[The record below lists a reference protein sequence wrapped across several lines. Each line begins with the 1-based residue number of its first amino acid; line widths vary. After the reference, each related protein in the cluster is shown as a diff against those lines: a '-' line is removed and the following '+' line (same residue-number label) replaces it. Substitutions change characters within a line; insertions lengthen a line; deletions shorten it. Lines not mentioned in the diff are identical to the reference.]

1 MDHGM
6 PSSVVDAMPMVD
18 AAMPSHAGARWRVWT
33 RCGGALVARERVAR
47 RRTDPRPLSAACPAR
62 RPPHSRPRPRDAA
75 MECTARRVHRPAAFM
90 RPHWL
95 AGQHPPFGPPPSR
108 LRRGSDDTS
117 SRASRVPAAQLTVKS
132 SSESGEG
139 PRSAVPP
146 DESRLAGGRAP
157 EPTDEPEFHSDEP
170 TSENS
175 DEASVAETAD
185 ETSDRANSL
194 SETSCGA
201 SRS

>member
-1 MDHGM
+1 MVTAPWAEALPIRSHMVTKSDITIKHSMIFPPVIHSMDHGM

-108 LRRGSDDTS
+108 LRRGSDDT
-117 SRASRVPAAQLTVKS
+117 
-132 SSESGEG
+132 
-139 PRSAVPP
+139 
-146 DESRLAGGRAP
+146 
-157 EPTDEPEFHSDEP
+157 
-170 TSENS
+170 
-175 DEASVAETAD
+175 
-185 ETSDRANSL
+185 
-194 SETSCGA
+194 
-201 SRS
+201 